1 MLQLNSLDLEF
12 LEIFLLYLG
21 AALYTI
27 FEIQAFHS
35 AMVQLSIQ
43 YGEVIF
49 SANNWNII
57 LTKEALHINRKRQL
71 CIIT

>member
-21 AALYTI
+21 AALCMI
-27 FEIQAFHS
+27 FEIWRSNFK
-35 AMVQLSIQ
+35 

-57 LTKEALHINRKRQL
+57 LIKEALHINRKRQL

>member
-21 AALYTI
+21 AALCTI

-43 YGEVIF
+43 YGEAIF

-57 LTKEALHINRKRQL
+57 LIKEALHINRKRQL

>member
-21 AALYTI
+21 AALCTI

-35 AMVQLSIQ
+35 AMVHLSIQ
-43 YGEVIF
+43 YGEAIF

-57 LTKEALHINRKRQL
+57 LIKEALHINRKRQL